1 MATNTVNGILVCSD
15 GTNIP
20 LKKEIAES
28 TEDELTTDTA
38 YTVSAVSVGDY
49 APGKTVTRGLVQAD
63 NGISYCYILRQGLV
77 AAIISVGL
85 KGICNNTPALNV
97 PFTLQAGDKVQ
108 VLTETSSARDA
119 ALCVF
124 TNRGTARI
132 FKGTPASATTTEL
145 TDLKTGNS
153 IGSTLQGEVCTAGF
167 FTSLDGA
174 KIESPGVVIV
184 DALGNV
190 VGSVATSDPAKY
202 QAQMV
207 PLSAPIDLNYVA
219 QVLTNA

>member
-28 TEDELTTDTA
+28 TEAELTTDTA

-63 NGISYCYILRQGLV
+63 NGISYAYILRQGLV

-132 FKGTPASATTTEL
+132 FKGTPASGTTTEL

-167 FTSLDGA
+167 FTSLDGE

>member
-28 TEDELTTDTA
+28 SEAELTTDTA

-63 NGISYCYILRQGLV
+63 NGISYAYILRQGLV

-132 FKGTPASATTTEL
+132 FKGTPASGTTTEL

-167 FTSLDGA
+167 FTSLDGS

-219 QVLTNA
+219 QILTNA

>member
-1 MATNTVNGILVCSD
+1 M
-15 GTNIP
+15 
-20 LKKEIAES
+20 
-28 TEDELTTDTA
+28 
-38 YTVSAVSVGDY
+38 SAVSVGDY

-108 VLTETSSARDA
+108 VLTETASARDA

-132 FKGTPASATTTEL
+132 FKGTPASGTTTEL

-153 IGSTLQGEVCTAGF
+153 IGSTLQNEVCTAAF
-167 FTSLDGA
+167 FTSLDGS
-174 KIESPGVVIV
+174 KIESPGAVIV

-219 QVLTNA
+219 QILTNA

>member
-1 MATNTVNGILVCSD
+1 M
-15 GTNIP
+15 
-20 LKKEIAES
+20 
-28 TEDELTTDTA
+28 
-38 YTVSAVSVGDY
+38 SAVSVGDY

-108 VLTETSSARDA
+108 VLTETASARDA

-132 FKGTPASATTTEL
+132 FKGTPASGPTTEL

-153 IGSTLQGEVCTAGF
+153 IGSTLQNEVCTAAF
-167 FTSLDGA
+167 FTSLDGS
-174 KIESPGVVIV
+174 KIESPGAVIV

-219 QVLTNA
+219 QILTNA

>member
-20 LKKEIAES
+20 LKTEVAES
-28 TEDELTTDTA
+28 TEAALKPDSA
-38 YTVSAVSVGDY
+38 YSVSSVSVGDY
-49 APGKTVTRGLVQAD
+49 APGKTVTRALVQAD
-63 NGISYCYILRQGLV
+63 NGISYAYILRQGLV
-77 AAIISVGL
+77 AAIIAVGL

-97 PFTLQAGDKVQ
+97 PFTLQAGDKGQ

-132 FKGTPASATTTEL
+132 FTGTPASGTTTEL

-167 FTSLDGA
+167 FTSLDGS

>member
-28 TEDELTTDTA
+28 TEAELTTDTA

-63 NGISYCYILRQGLV
+63 NGISYAYILRQGLV

-108 VLTETSSARDA
+108 ELTETASARDA

-132 FKGTPASATTTEL
+132 FNGTPASGTTTEL

-167 FTSLDGA
+167 FTSLDGS
-174 KIESPGVVIV
+174 KIESPGAVIV

>member
-1 MATNTVNGILVCSD
+1 MATNTVNGVLVCSD

-28 TEDELTTDTA
+28 TEAELTTDTA

-63 NGISYCYILRQGLV
+63 NGISYAYILRQGLV

-132 FKGTPASATTTEL
+132 FKGTPASGTTTEL

-167 FTSLDGA
+167 FTSLDGS

-219 QVLTNA
+219 QILTNA